1 MKTNQ
6 FELPA
11 ALLDRLARVWTGS
24 QRITVLTGAGVSAE
38 SGIPTFRGPQG
49 YWQVGSRNY
58 KPQEIG
64 TLAMFEQAPDEV
76 WKWYLFRQTVCRA
89 AAPNT
94 GHHAIVKME
103 QVLGDRF
110 ALMTQNV
117 DGLHLRAG
125 NSPER
130 TFHVH
135 GSLEYM
141 RCSVPCT
148 RTLHPF
154 PPSMATMTRETAL
167 TDADRA
173 ALVCPDCGV
182 MTRPH
187 VLWFDEYY
195 DEDFYRFES
204 CLRLADQTDLLI
216 TVGTSGSTNLPNHV
230 LSRVVR
236 DGGTVVDVN
245 PHDNIFGQTA
255 LRYGGFALQGS
266 SGDILPAI
274 ADALARLKG

>member
-1 MKTNQ
+1 MSDVN

-11 ALLDRLARVWTGS
+11 ALIERLARVQAGK
-24 QRITVLTGAGVSAE
+24 QRVTVLTGAGVSAQ

-49 YWQVGSRNY
+49 YWQVGSRNF

-64 TLAMFEQAPDEV
+64 TLAMFEEAPEEV

-89 AAPNT
+89 AEPNA
-94 GHHAIVKME
+94 GHRAIVELE
-103 QVLGDRF
+103 QMLGDRF

-125 NSPER
+125 NSPAR
-130 TFHVH
+130 THHVH

-141 RCSVPCT
+141 RCSVPCSK
-148 RTLHPF
+148 TLHP
-154 PPSMATMTRETAL
+154 PDLEAKTRETGL

-173 ALVCPDCGV
+173 ALVCPDCGA

-195 DEDFYRFES
+195 DEAFYRFDS
-204 CLRLADQTDLLI
+204 CLRLADETDLLV
-216 TVGTSGSTNLPNHV
+216 TVGTSGATNLPNHV
-230 LSRVVR
+230 LRRVVQA
-236 DGGTVVDVN
+236 GGTVVDVN
-245 PHDNIFGQTA
+245 PVENVFAQA
-255 LRYGGFALQGS
+255 ARRSGGYALQAGS
-266 SGDILPAI
+266 SEVLPAI
-274 ADALARLKG
+274 VAALRAQA